1 MPIFISMIVWICL
14 MRMLCSDR
22 IKRNRLSGGL
32 YGYKVSTAVSILTMG
47 YIVFWIGMSSYM
59 ADSTT
64 YIHSFQEASADL
76 SQISEQL
83 ESESKSVLWNI
94 SVIVYKNLISDNYQ
108 VWLLSLSI
116 LMGFSISYSYR
127 KYSEAFFFSMLLF
140 VLNCDFSWM
149 FNGIRQFCCVA
160 ILMLALPWVIK
171 GETKKYMILLAVLSQ
186 IHFSV
191 LIMVPIYFVVR
202 QQPWSKLVLL
212 SILAVVLICIFI
224 TPFMDG
230 MHSALKNTAYSG
242 VNLMSE
248 NDDGAHPLRVLIL
261 AVPAIL
267 AWFCK
272 KQIAAE
278 KNTLLNICVNFSLI
292 SALLM
297 LVAVFSSGIM
307 MGRLAIYCSVYSAIL
322 LPMLINRWPDKG
334 QRKLIKT
341 GAVICYSYYFYITM
355 SGQYYYSTLTGWID

>member
-1 MPIFISMIVWICL
+1 MPIFISMIVWICF
-14 MRMLCSDR
+14 MRMLYSNR
-22 IKRNRLSGGL
+22 IKAYRLSRGVI
-32 YGYKVSTAVSILTMG
+32 GYKVNTSVSILTMG

-59 ADSTT
+59 ADSSA
-64 YIHSFQEASADL
+64 YIRLFTEAPTDL

-83 ESESKSVLWNI
+83 SSESKSVLWNI
-94 SVIVYKNLISDNYQ
+94 SVIVFKNLVSDNYQ
-108 VWLLSLSI
+108 VWLMTLNI
-116 LMGFSISYSYR
+116 LMGFSVSHSYR

-160 ILMLALPWVIK
+160 ALMLALPWVIK

-186 IHFSV
+186 IHFSELV
-191 LIMVPIYFVVR
+191 MIPIYFVVR

-212 SILAVVLICIFI
+212 SILGVILICAFI

-230 MHSALKNTAYSG
+230 MHRALENTAYSG

-248 NDDGAHPLRVLIL
+248 NDDGAHPVRVLIL
-261 AVPAIL
+261 SVPAIL
-267 AWFCK
+267 AWFCR

-278 KNTLLNICVNFSLI
+278 NSNVLNICINFSVI

-322 LPMLINRWPDKG
+322 LPMLINRWPNKG